1 MYRPDKRF
9 SVLSMAF
16 AMVLVAGCGSK
27 QPGEGTTSDGTTT
40 SGGGGEPTADD
51 YYEHYMSETG
61 MALAEDRLEDA
72 LDAYLEAAAT
82 LDGTGEVTVK
92 RAEAHFLAADMAYQR
107 VDKDLA
113 IEQYQLSVD
122 IYLRFTGNSRVKAAV
137 ALTNMGVIY
146 KEKAEK
152 NKARNCWEQ
161 ALQIYKEAPST
172 SKVNIHIRK
181 VQQNIRDLDHGF

>member
-1 MYRPDKRF
+1 MYRLGNRY

-16 AMVLVAGCGSK
+16 AAVLVAGCGSK
-27 QPGEGTTSDGTTT
+27 QPGEGTTSDGTTS
-40 SGGGGEPTADD
+40 SGGGGEATAED
-51 YYEHYMSETG
+51 YYEHYMSEAG
-61 MALAEDRLEDA
+61 VALAEDRLQDA
-72 LDAYLEAAAT
+72 LDAYLEAAT
-82 LDGTGEVTVK
+82 ILDGTGEITVK

-107 VDKDLA
+107 VEKELA

-161 ALQIYKEAPST
+161 ALQIYKEAPAT

-181 VQQNIRDLDHGF
+181 VQQNIRDLEHGF